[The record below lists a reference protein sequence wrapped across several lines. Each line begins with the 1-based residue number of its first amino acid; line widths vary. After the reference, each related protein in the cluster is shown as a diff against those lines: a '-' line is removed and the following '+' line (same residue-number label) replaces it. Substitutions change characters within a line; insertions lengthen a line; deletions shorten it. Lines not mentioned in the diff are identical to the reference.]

1 MYNSRCRFY
10 KYMIVFSPVIIHG
23 HVLLVG
29 NKDKKF
35 DKKKIAALRLLQ
47 SSTSRESQQQR
58 PARSGAAPTMPS
70 PHVPDP
76 AAGTSHA
83 LPSAASIPPS
93 RSNRSISFRIH
104 PTVVANVFAHYTRVM
119 NQDACCGDKSSSGA
133 TAAQPPRI
141 FGCLIGVQHIQK
153 GISTTASSS
162 WSTPSPEPSTVPSSR
177 SSKSAV
183 S

>member
-1 MYNSRCRFY
+1 MF
-10 KYMIVFSPVIIHG
+10 
-23 HVLLVG
+23 LLVG

-47 SSTSRESQQQR
+47 STSRESQQQR

-93 RSNRSISFRIH
+93 RSNRNLSFRIY

-153 GISTTASSS
+153 VDIYNSFELVVD
-162 WSTPSPEPSTVPSSR
+162 PSPEPSTVPSSR